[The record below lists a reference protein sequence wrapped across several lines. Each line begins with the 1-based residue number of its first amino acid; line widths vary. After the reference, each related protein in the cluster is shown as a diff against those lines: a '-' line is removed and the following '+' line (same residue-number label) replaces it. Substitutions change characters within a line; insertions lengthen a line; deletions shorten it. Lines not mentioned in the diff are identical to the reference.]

1 MRQESGGSSLPAY
14 CVVLAR
20 NRPVHTRKRDAQ
32 NLPVTAAVRLS
43 SFRWKQGPHAE
54 EHACEPSLMA
64 RATTIGY
71 WHPLGHAAAARAA
84 AAPDIAYR
92 SSLATIVD
100 IVDIA

>member
-71 WHPLGHAAAARAA
+71 WHPLGHARRRLPPL
-84 AAPDIAYR
+84 AAPAAYR
-92 SSLATIVD
+92 SWRP
-100 IVDIA
+100 